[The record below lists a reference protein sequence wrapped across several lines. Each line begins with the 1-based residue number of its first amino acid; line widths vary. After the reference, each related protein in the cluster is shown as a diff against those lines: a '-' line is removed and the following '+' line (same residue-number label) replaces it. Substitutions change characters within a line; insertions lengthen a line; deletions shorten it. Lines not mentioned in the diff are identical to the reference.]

1 MGKKITG
8 PDDFTDPRARAM
20 FMAFVIAFHGGD
32 IQAAVIEHNNNVE
45 MLDKIE
51 ARSRIKHQTPNVSEV
66 NLRFS
71 KH

>member
-1 MGKKITG
+1 
-8 PDDFTDPRARAM
+8 M

-51 ARSRIKHQTPNVSEV
+51 ALSRIKHQTPNVSEV